1 MRVLVDTSVWIDFF
15 RGSDTR
21 LDRLIEEDLV
31 VTNEVILT
39 ELIPALRMH
48 DQIELIDNL
57 TALESIELSV
67 DWDLIREMQVINL
80 KNGVN
85 KIGIPDIMIAQQCI
99 ENHLTLYSFD
109 KHFTLMQDY
118 FEFQMI

>member
-1 MRVLVDTSVWIDFF
+1 MKVLVDTSVWIDFF
-15 RGSDTR
+15 RGSDTM

-39 ELIPALRMH
+39 ELIPSLRMH
-48 DQIELIDNL
+48 NQGELIDSL
-57 TALESIELSV
+57 TALESIELSI
-67 DWDLIREMQVINL
+67 DWDLIREMQLINL
-80 KNGVN
+80 RNGIN
-85 KIGIPDIMIAQQCI
+85 KIGIPDLMIAQQCI

-109 KHFTLMQDY
+109 KHFSLMLDY